1 MRTSGGGGLGPPEA
15 RARDAVRA
23 DVQSGRITRAHA
35 VRDYHLDPSHE

>member
-23 DVQSGRITRAHA
+23 DVRSGRVTRAQA
-35 VRDYHLDPSHE
+35 VRDYHLAPSDE